1 MLITAAR
8 EPKPLGRGRARWGKR
23 IPPLHKP
30 ISRERI
36 FPLSRIDAT
45 GDGRLRCAEWTGLIA
60 LATLRTHPPEK
71 GLACGRCGRI
81 LAFQQLKPAP
91 RRGGVDYW
99 RDDCQDASGVKRRHP
114 GVSTDIATI
123 KFIVATMCTVESPL
137 LPGTTIKLFSESN
150 NEIIFGS
157 NYNNAHQ

>member
-8 EPKPLGRGRARWGKR
+8 EPKPLGRGRARWGKG
-23 IPPLHKP
+23 
-30 ISRERI
+30 SRFTNP
-36 FPLSRIDAT
+36 FPESARAFFHFRADAT

-99 RDDCQDASGVKRRHP
+99 RDDCQDASGVKRRHT
-114 GVSTDIATI
+114 GGIQ
-123 KFIVATMCTVESPL
+123 TMQQLISL
-137 LPGTTIKLFSESN
+137 LQQCALSKNHCCPR
-150 NEIIFGS
+150 
-157 NYNNAHQ
+157 QQ